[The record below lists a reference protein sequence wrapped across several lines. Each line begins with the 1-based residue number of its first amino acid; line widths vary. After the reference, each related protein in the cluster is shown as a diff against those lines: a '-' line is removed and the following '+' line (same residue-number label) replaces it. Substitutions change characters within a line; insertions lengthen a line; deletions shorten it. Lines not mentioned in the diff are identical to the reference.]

1 MSKIRG
7 VFTLSSRL
15 RAGTPRENKGRAGYH
30 PPLRLDKLDHGC
42 ARFGPLRARFGRI
55 GSDARPYQPNLMRR
69 RPERETNRGGTPYA
83 ASATRPEARRTP
95 GPGTFTE
102 LPKNPF
108 IQPLFYHN
116 RISSSKPQRGR
127 GWGCTTDFRVRR
139 VRKTPRKRRTEVR
152 RRGVSSKLP
161 HCRDLDELRP
171 SAGSACC
178 RLGAEAAIGRRFSSA
193 GLPMPERPPPA
204 ESRWQT

>member
-1 MSKIRG
+1 MRQIWSAARQIWSDR
-7 VFTLSSRL
+7 VRCAPIST
-15 RAGTPRENKGRAGYH
+15 
-30 PPLRLDKLDHGC
+30 KLDATPAG
-42 ARFGPLRARFGRI
+42 ARN
-55 GSDARPYQPNLMRR
+55 QPR
-69 RPERETNRGGTPYA
+69 GTPYA
-83 ASATRPEARRTP
+83 VSATRPEARRTP

-116 RISSSKPQRGR
+116 RTSSSKPWGR
-127 GWGCTTDFRVRR
+127 GWGCTTDFRVDFRVRR